1 MQFIINNFTKILIY
15 IGIYIPVYIIFRYS
29 FLKLYKKDLNKK
41 DENGL
46 EAIYLIHNNQS
57 NLKDVFLQE
66 KSKIEKNV
74 IFEIWEEKENKNTK
88 KRL

>member
-1 MQFIINNFTKILIY
+1 M
-15 IGIYIPVYIIFRYS
+15 
-29 FLKLYKKDLNKK
+29 KLCNELTRVIDLNL
-41 DENGL
+41 NSSL
-46 EAIYLIHNNQS
+46 EITKMNNIDVIREAYQKVYQSDLKEGKRYLLSKIE
-57 NLKDVFLQE
+57 DVFLQE